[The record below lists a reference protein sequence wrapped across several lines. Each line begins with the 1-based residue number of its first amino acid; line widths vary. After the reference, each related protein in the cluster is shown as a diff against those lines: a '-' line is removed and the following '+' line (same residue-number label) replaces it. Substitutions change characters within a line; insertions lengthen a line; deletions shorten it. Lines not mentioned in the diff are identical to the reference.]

1 MACVLTKW
9 VIWVIVVATVLAP
22 ARVFIMAANTIAE
35 RDAWIEAV
43 RNNVLYLIELKGTLH
58 VPSFLC
64 YTSELSPIAIVNFVI
79 AVH

>member
-1 MACVLTKW
+1 
-9 VIWVIVVATVLAP
+9 
-22 ARVFIMAANTIAE
+22 MAANTIAE